1 MTSIPDQ
8 PATANNVPV
17 YSTLAAWP
25 LAICQALLA
34 EKIDPLPL
42 LKQAGLN
49 KSEFESDPDQ
59 RVDIKKMSA
68 LWEIVEEATNNSA
81 FGLNLAKFVQPT
93 HFRSLG
99 MLMLTCSDME
109 QALQKLSQYHA
120 LISNT
125 VNIQLSMEAD
135 RIGFIIQPI
144 QGIDISPMAIDA
156 FFATLTQ
163 FSSSITG
170 QHDLVIAV
178 ELIRS
183 QPSSASPWQEYFGSN
198 VKFDQPSNCLWFNR
212 EKLLQAPVLG
222 EPQLASM
229 NEQAVIR
236 YLEKM
241 NALSW
246 HEKIKNHLLTEF
258 YSENSPSKDEEPS
271 LIKTAQAFN
280 LSERTLRRYLAEENS
295 NFRSILQETRM
306 TLADLYLQ
314 QDINITDIA
323 LRLGF
328 SDSSNFSRA
337 FQRWFGHSP
346 SQHFDK

>member
-1 MTSIPDQ
+1 MTSISEQFTPSGI
-8 PATANNVPV
+8 PT

-25 LAICQALLA
+25 LAICQALLS

-68 LWEIVEEATNNSA
+68 LWKIVEEATNNPA

-125 VNIQLSMEAD
+125 VNIQLSMQAD

-144 QGIDISPMAIDA
+144 KGIDISPMAIDA

-183 QPSSASPWQEYFGSN
+183 QPSSTSPWQACFGSN
-198 VKFDQPSNCLWFNR
+198 IQFEQPSNCLWFNR
-212 EKLLQAPVLG
+212 EKLLKAQVLG
-222 EPQLASM
+222 EPQLANM

-236 YLEKM
+236 YLEKI

-246 HEKIKNHLLTEF
+246 HEKIKNYLLTEF
-258 YSENSPSKDEEPS
+258 YSENSPSINEEPN
-271 LIKTAQAFN
+271 LVKTAQAFN
-280 LSERTLRRYLAEENS
+280 LSERTLRRYLAEEDAS
-295 NFRSILQETRM
+295 FRNILQETRM

-314 QDINITDIA
+314 QNINITDIA

-346 SQHFDK
+346 SQHLDK